1 MLSQWQQQVPGW
13 QTLSQQNGTVS
24 GKPAVYIRGTGT
36 PNNIP
41 MAMDNILVVS
51 GNNQFLLN
59 MMCPQQSQQQIQNVF
74 AQVAESWQI
83 P

>member
-1 MLSQWQQQVPGW
+1 M
-13 QTLSQQNGTVS
+13 VS
-24 GKPAVYIRGTGT
+24 GKPAVYIRGAGT

-41 MAMDNILVVS
+41 MSLDNILVVS

-59 MMCPQQSQQQIQNVF
+59 MMCPQQTQQQIQTIF
-74 AQVAESWQI
+74 KQVAESWQI